1 MNLKY
6 YLRGLG
12 LGILVTALILT
23 IAGRNPQTMTDA
35 EVKERAKEL
44 GMIENT
50 VLVEKTEAVENT
62 AEVVKD
68 SKAEEQAEVNAGV
81 KDDVP
86 QNEPQRNEKLQEEE
100 TPKEDETLKE
110 ETLKEE
116 ATKEEAPKED
126 EKTKEEMAGE
136 ETPKENISDD
146 PEKPDN
152 FSQETTEEQQS
163 GTVKEATSDAEQ
175 QNRTEAVT
183 LTIVSGDSS
192 YSVAKK
198 LFELGVVPSVEQT
211 DRFLCNN
218 GYDRTIR
225 TGVYT
230 IEQDETLESIA
241 RRINGK

>member
-23 IAGRNPQTMTDA
+23 IAGKNRQTMTDA

-50 VLVEKTEAVENT
+50 VLVEKTEEVENIPET
-62 AEVVKD
+62 VGASETEESAEENAEV
-68 SKAEEQAEVNAGV
+68 
-81 KDDVP
+81 
-86 QNEPQRNEKLQEEE
+86 
-100 TPKEDETLKE
+100 KEDVLQDESQKKE
-110 ETLKEE
+110 ETQVEE
-116 ATKEEAPKED
+116 PPQED
-126 EKTKEEMAGE
+126 TS
-136 ETPKENISDD
+136 NVSDD

-152 FSQETTEEQQS
+152 LSQETTEEQQS
-163 GTVKEATSDAEQ
+163 ETVKEAASEAEQ
-175 QNRTEAVT
+175 QNRTEVVT
-183 LTIVSGDSS
+183 LTIVSGDTS

-198 LFELGVVPSVEQT
+198 LFDLGVVPSVDQT